1 MAALMYV
8 RLGFS
13 IVAAVCTLSLGP
25 GCSSEPPARSPSTP
39 AAAKSDDTP
48 VQSGVAHERTSPPTD
63 APEASRSKNDDR
75 PTRFPSAARIVAV
88 GDVHGDLQ
96 ATLRVL
102 RLGGLID
109 ADNHWS
115 GGDTVFVQ
123 TGDQLDRG
131 DDEQA
136 ILDLLSQLETE
147 AAAAG
152 GAVHVLNG
160 NHEYMNAAGDFRYVT
175 PGGMSDFADAP
186 GVDVTSPA
194 VREVPEAL
202 RARAAAFLPGGPYAK
217 VLATRNT
224 AVIVGDSVFV
234 HGGVLPK
241 YAPAVEELNAAG
253 RRWLSE
259 GGTPPA
265 ELLAPDGLVWARDYS
280 VPEPSPQACAD
291 LATALKILKVSRM
304 VVGHTVQARGI
315 TSACDDKVWRIDV
328 GMAKHY
334 GGEPAA
340 LEIRGDL
347 LSVLTEPV

>member
-1 MAALMYV
+1 MPAKPDAHVLHEATP
-8 RLGFS
+8 S
-13 IVAAVCTLSLGP
+13 PVA
-25 GCSSEPPARSPSTP
+25 
-39 AAAKSDDTP
+39 
-48 VQSGVAHERTSPPTD
+48 
-63 APEASRSKNDDR
+63 APEASRSSGGGR
-75 PTRFPSAARIVAV
+75 PTRFPKSDRIVAV
-88 GDVHGDLQ
+88 GDVHGDLD

-109 ADNHWS
+109 AEGHWA
-115 GGDTVFVQ
+115 GGASVFVQ

-136 ILDLLSQLETE
+136 ILDLLSRLETE

-175 PGGMSDFADAP
+175 PGGMADFADAQ
-186 GVDVTSPA
+186 GVDVSSSA
-194 VREVPEAL
+194 VAELPEPL
-202 RARAAAFLPGGPYAK
+202 RARAAAFFPGGPYAK

-224 AVIVGDSVFV
+224 AVIVGDTVFV

-241 YAPAVEELNAAG
+241 YAAEVDAINAAG
-253 RRWLSE
+253 RRWLSQ
-259 GGTPPA
+259 GGPPPA
-265 ELLAPDGLVWARDYS
+265 ELFAPDGLVWLRDYS
-280 VPEPSPQACAD
+280 IPEPTAQACAD
-291 LATALKILKVSRM
+291 LDAALATMKVARM

-315 TSACDDKVWRIDV
+315 TSACDGKVWRIDV

-340 LEIRGDL
+340 LEIRGDEL
-347 LSVLTEPV
+347 TVLTE